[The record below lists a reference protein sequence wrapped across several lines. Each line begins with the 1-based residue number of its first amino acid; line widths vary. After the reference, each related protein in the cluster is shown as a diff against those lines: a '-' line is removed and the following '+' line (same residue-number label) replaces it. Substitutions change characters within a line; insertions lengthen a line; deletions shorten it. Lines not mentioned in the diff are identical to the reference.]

1 MLYNVYLVE
10 GLEFLYIKTMG
21 NEIQALLFAAK
32 IGGLVIAEENTA
44 NSEYINALKR
54 KATRQQDN
62 YIDAAIDDYIDSLN
76 RQQLNK

>member
-1 MLYNVYLVE
+1 M
-10 GLEFLYIKTMG
+10 
-21 NEIQALLFAAK
+21 
-32 IGGLVIAEENTA
+32 

-76 RQQLNK
+76 RQQHNSNNDNSNK

>member
-1 MLYNVYLVE
+1 M
-10 GLEFLYIKTMG
+10 
-21 NEIQALLFAAK
+21 
-32 IGGLVIAEENTA
+32 

-76 RQQLNK
+76 RQQHNNNDNNNK

>member
-1 MLYNVYLVE
+1 MLYNVYIVE
-10 GLEFLYIKTMG
+10 GLEFLYIKTMD

-32 IGGLVIAEENTA
+32 IGGLVIEE

-76 RQQLNK
+76 RQQHNK